1 MNTTPLPLPAAV
13 LPDYAE
19 LQVFS
24 HYTFL
29 RGASAPEQLVA
40 RAAKLGYASI
50 AITDECTLAGVV
62 KAHIAAK
69 EFGIHLVIGS
79 QMTVTPED
87 GSSPFSLIIPGDQ

>member
-1 MNTTPLPLPAAV
+1 MSGSTRPG

-19 LQVFS
+19 LQCLT

-29 RGASAPEQLVA
+29 RGASAPEEIVE
-40 RAAKLGYASI
+40 RAVTLGYRALAI
-50 AITDECTLAGVV
+50 ADECTLAGVV

-69 EFGIHLVIGS
+69 ERGLPILIGS

-87 GSSPFSLIIPGDQ
+87 GTPP